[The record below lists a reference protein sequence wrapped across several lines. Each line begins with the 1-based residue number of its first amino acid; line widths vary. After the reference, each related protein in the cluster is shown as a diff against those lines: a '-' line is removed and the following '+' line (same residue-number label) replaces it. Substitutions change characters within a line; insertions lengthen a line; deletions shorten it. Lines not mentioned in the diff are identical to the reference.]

1 MKRKII
7 KKTMA
12 VVLTVAM
19 CAQSM
24 SVYAS
29 DAITDSGE
37 EIFEEASENRKVEEQ
52 GGDLELEENLTD
64 DSVEEIENEGEINTQ
79 ENNWTDE
86 DNEEELLES
95 GINDAPIAYASEQFT
110 YEELNGS
117 YISITVHRNG
127 KKS

>member
-37 EIFEEASENRKVEEQ
+37 EILRKRQ
-52 GGDLELEENLTD
+52 KIGRLKNK
-64 DSVEEIENEGEINTQ
+64 EEIL
-79 ENNWTDE
+79 NWKR
-86 DNEEELLES
+86 
-95 GINDAPIAYASEQFT
+95 I
-110 YEELNGS
+110 
-117 YISITVHRNG
+117 
-127 KKS
+127 